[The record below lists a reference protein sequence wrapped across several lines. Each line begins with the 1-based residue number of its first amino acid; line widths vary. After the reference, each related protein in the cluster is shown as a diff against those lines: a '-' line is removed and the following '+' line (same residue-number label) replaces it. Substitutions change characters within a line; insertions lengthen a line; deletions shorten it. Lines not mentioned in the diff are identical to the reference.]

1 MHIVFDEVQAA
12 TKMPL
17 LSIMDATA
25 QAIRSAG
32 VDVVGLLGTVF
43 TMREKFF
50 REALQ
55 RCGIEVLTPGFEDQ
69 DRINAVIY
77 QELCRAEIRP
87 ESRRACLEMV
97 EKLRAGG
104 AQGIVLGCTE
114 LPLLLSQQDCAIP
127 LFNTTLLHAE
137 RALDYAIA
145 PRS

>member
-1 MHIVFDEVQAA
+1 
-12 TKMPL
+12 
-17 LSIMDATA
+17 
-25 QAIRSAG
+25 
-32 VDVVGLLGTVF
+32 
-43 TMREKFF
+43 MREKFF